1 MLPLLALLVLA
12 AVLSRAGAKDQAR
25 PPAPQAQSVSPPP
38 TGPVLDPPVRAQA
51 LAQVERINTE
61 VQRERLERAFEQH

>member
-1 MLPLLALLVLA
+1 
-12 AVLSRAGAKDQAR
+12 
-25 PPAPQAQSVSPPP
+25 
-38 TGPVLDPPVRAQA
+38 VLDPQVRAQA